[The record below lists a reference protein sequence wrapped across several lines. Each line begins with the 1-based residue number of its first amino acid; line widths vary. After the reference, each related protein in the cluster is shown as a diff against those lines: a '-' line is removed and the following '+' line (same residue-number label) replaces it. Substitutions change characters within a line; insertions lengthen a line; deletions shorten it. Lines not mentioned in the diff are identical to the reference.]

1 MTTLLFQSVP
11 PVSEPVTLSDLKD
24 FCEITHSL
32 KDSDLSNALAASRN
46 ELEMKTGLALMSQT
60 WELSSSDWLGR
71 IVELEKAPLI
81 SVESVKYY
89 PADGGS
95 QVTVSSSQYR
105 VAQGGFQRFGFIE
118 FLDTFEFPALADR
131 FDAVAISFVAGVS
144 DAADIPPSII
154 RAIKVMARDLF
165 DEKRSLIT
173 GTIIAENPRLKNLV
187 DPHKVRGVVA

>member
-11 PVSEPVTLSDLKD
+11 PSSEPVQLSDLKD

-46 ELEMKTGLALMSQT
+46 EFEMKTGLALMSQT

-95 QVTVSSSQYR
+95 AVTVSSSDYR
-105 VAQGGFQRFGFIE
+105 VGLGGFQRFGFVE
-118 FLDTFEFPALADR
+118 FLDTFEFPSLADR
-131 FDAVAISFVAGVS
+131 FDAVSVTFVAGVAS
-144 DAADIPPSII
+144 AADIPPSIL
-154 RAIKVMARDLF
+154 RAIKMMARDLF
-165 DEKRSLIT
+165 DEKRNVIT
-173 GTIIAENPRLKNLV
+173 GTIVAQNPRLQRLI